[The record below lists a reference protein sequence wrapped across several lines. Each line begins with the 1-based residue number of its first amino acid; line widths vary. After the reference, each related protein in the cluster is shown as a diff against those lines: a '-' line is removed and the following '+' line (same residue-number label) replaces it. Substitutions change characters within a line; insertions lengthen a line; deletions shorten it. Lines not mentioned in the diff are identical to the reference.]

1 MSELAGGGVA
11 TVTSSF
17 APILAERSTL
27 HASAFL
33 LPFAFALT
41 TAAAFPASLRVPTL
55 LPEPF
60 RSVLVNFSF
69 LPFAGGIPSAVALH
83 STTVTALVSWAGLS
97 VPVHD
102 GEAWVSFLPTLFV
115 HFNPSPFGELIGVDE
130 LETKLRVIREVI
142 GRIVRPCVVFTIGDR
157 VQLPTLAVLSQPC

>member
-41 TAAAFPASLRVPTL
+41 TAAAFPASQGSHLASGTIPERPCEL
-55 LPEPF
+55 LLLSLC
-60 RSVLVNFSF
+60 RWDLQR
-69 LPFAGGIPSAVALH
+69 G
-83 STTVTALVSWAGLS
+83 GLS
-97 VPVHD
+97 HHN
-102 GEAWVSFLPTLFV
+102 GNSCGFLGQV
-115 HFNPSPFGELIGVDE
+115 ECA
-130 LETKLRVIREVI
+130 
-142 GRIVRPCVVFTIGDR
+142 RP
-157 VQLPTLAVLSQPC
+157 

>member
-41 TAAAFPASLRVPTL
+41 TAAAFPAPLRVPTL

-69 LPFAGGIPSAVALH
+69 FPFAGGISSAVAFH
-83 STTVTALVSWAGLS
+83 TTAVTALVSWARLS

-102 GEAWVSFLPTLFV
+102 GEARVSFLPALLV
-115 HFNPSPFGELIGVDE
+115 HFHPSPFRKLPGIGEFE
-130 LETKLRVIREVI
+130 
-142 GRIVRPCVVFTIGDR
+142 
-157 VQLPTLAVLSQPC
+157 A

>member
-1 MSELAGGGVA
+1 MSELASGGVA
-11 TVTSSF
+11 AVTCPF
-17 APILAERSTL
+17 APILAERSAL

-41 TAAAFPASLRVPTL
+41 TAAAFPAPLRVPTL

-69 LPFAGGIPSAVALH
+69 FPFAGGVPSAVAFH
-83 STTVTALVSWAGLS
+83 TTTVTALVSWARLS

-102 GEAWVSFLPTLFV
+102 GEAGVSFLPTLLV
-115 HFNPSPFGELIGVDE
+115 HFHPAPFGELIGVDE
-130 LETKLRVIREVI
+130 LETKL
-142 GRIVRPCVVFTIGDR
+142 
-157 VQLPTLAVLSQPC
+157 